1 MSYKGVDEMKKTL
14 VARLTLAMLIG
25 LLSLPVAAAIW
36 ETKQQWNDQW
46 EDRFSDWVR
55 KSYGKHFFTKGKYA
69 NIPHDCADST
79 YYARLIFAY
88 ENKLP
93 FLIKDPRYPNREKII
108 AEHRKVYEENYGK
121 SPFATINEMISND
134 MKFYD
139 DLPEAERLRR
149 FMKFVGDVVG
159 TNSLMEDT
167 YPIKVD
173 RKWFRP
179 GVVAALPR
187 IESKLNPLFFGDGNS
202 DDAIVSAGHAQIVTD
217 VDQFG
222 VIHYL
227 KSTVPAKIQDFQH
240 TTLNS
245 FVPGPKGG
253 SFRYWRQPQ
262 HYGKPESALP
272 GYGIDQ
278 YDFKGVFEDAVR
290 ERLALQQEEKGTRL
304 KRLAGEVCQQVK
316 DRVSVVEEAWQY
328 KQKIGSRCMDFKE
341 FDSYSTPSRDTK
353 IEKALGYLIHSAGG
367 GASAKGK
374 DLSQVA
380 EYLEQACGSI
390 EYLPG
395 KKITA
400 ARFAERLMAGKVSSD
415 PNQNPAVRWGDKDSE
430 DLGCKQF
437 Y

>member
-1 MSYKGVDEMKKTL
+1 
-14 VARLTLAMLIG
+14 
-25 LLSLPVAAAIW
+25 
-36 ETKQQWNDQW
+36 
-46 EDRFSDWVR
+46 
-55 KSYGKHFFTKGKYA
+55 
-69 NIPHDCADST
+69 ADSA

-93 FLIKDPRYPNREKII
+93 FLIKDPRYPEREKII
-108 AEHRKVYEENYGK
+108 AEHRKVYEENEGK
-121 SPFATINEMISND
+121 SPFATIEEMISND
-134 MKFYD
+134 MHYYD

-167 YPIKVD
+167 YPVRVD

-179 GVVAALPR
+179 GVVATLPR
-187 IESKLNPLFFGDGNS
+187 IESSLNPLFFGDSG

-217 VDQFG
+217 VDEFG

-262 HYGKPESALP
+262 HYGKAEDSLP

-290 ERLALQQEEKGTRL
+290 ERLALK
-304 KRLAGEVCQQVK
+304 
-316 DRVSVVEEAWQY
+316 
-328 KQKIGSRCMDFKE
+328 
-341 FDSYSTPSRDTK
+341 
-353 IEKALGYLIHSAGG
+353 
-367 GASAKGK
+367 
-374 DLSQVA
+374 
-380 EYLEQACGSI
+380 
-390 EYLPG
+390 
-395 KKITA
+395 
-400 ARFAERLMAGKVSSD
+400 
-415 PNQNPAVRWGDKDSE
+415 
-430 DLGCKQF
+430 
-437 Y
+437 